1 MNTKKT
7 NQKKWPKWFRAFPA
21 LARPD
26 AGVEELSRHLVTD
39 TYDMIMKLIR
49 VTAVTVLLGLMSAA
63 QLTYANN
70 PSAYSSISVAP
81 DQMAVIAFQ
90 IRLQQA
96 GYYNGPV
103 TGVLDLATSVAIARF
118 QRTHGLLGTGEID
131 QPTAQALGIH
141 LYSPYM
147 RPAI

>member
-1 MNTKKT
+1 MNTTKT
-7 NQKKWPKWFRAFPA
+7 NQKKWR
-21 LARPD
+21 
-26 AGVEELSRHLVTD
+26 
-39 TYDMIMKLIR
+39 LIR
-49 VTAVTVLLGLMSAA
+49 VTAVIMLLGVMSAA
-63 QLTYANN
+63 QLTYAN
-70 PSAYSSISVAP
+70 ISVA
-81 DQMAVIAFQ
+81 DQTAVIAFQ
-90 IRLQQA
+90 IRLRQA

-103 TGVLDLATSVAIARF
+103 TGVFDLATSVAIARF

>member
-1 MNTKKT
+1 MSTT
-7 NQKKWPKWFRAFPA
+7 QMDQKKSGKWFRAGWRRHDS
-21 LARPD
+21 LL
-26 AGVEELSRHLVTD
+26 VLKMLSRRLANDTHHIVT
-39 TYDMIMKLIR
+39 KLLR
-49 VTAVTVLLGLMSAA
+49 VTAAIMLLGLISAA

-70 PSAYSSISVAP
+70 PPAYTGISIAP

-90 IRLQQA
+90 VRLRQA

-118 QRTHGLLGTGEID
+118 QTTHGLLGTGGID

>member
-1 MNTKKT
+1 
-7 NQKKWPKWFRAFPA
+7 
-21 LARPD
+21 
-26 AGVEELSRHLVTD
+26 
-39 TYDMIMKLIR
+39 MIMKLIR
-49 VTAVTVLLGLMSAA
+49 VTAVIMLLGLMSGA
-63 QLTYANN
+63 QLTHANN
-70 PSAYSSISVAP
+70 PSAYATISGPA
-81 DQMAVIAFQ
+81 DQNAVIAFQ
-90 IRLQQA
+90 IRLRQA